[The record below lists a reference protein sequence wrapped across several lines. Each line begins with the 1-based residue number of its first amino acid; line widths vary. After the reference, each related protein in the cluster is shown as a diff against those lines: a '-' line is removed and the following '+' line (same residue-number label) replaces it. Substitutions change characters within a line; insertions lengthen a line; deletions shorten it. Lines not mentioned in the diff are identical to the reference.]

1 MFEWL
6 HKKEKEVQPSAQPV
20 VVEVPMQP
28 VNCAQPFEHSAL
40 SKIRELQLERD
51 NIKAE
56 LERLSKSAYM
66 PQTPE
71 FNRYAEHLARH
82 MSAEFPFDRV
92 YMWDSTEFSK
102 WQAHASYL
110 LEQSLLHC
118 SYEVDFA
125 KIACELNEL
134 RSRKSK
140 IKSKNERLKR
150 IDEELKSLKK
160 SLGVE

>member
-1 MFEWL
+1 VFKL
-6 HKKEKEVQPSAQPV
+6 FHKNKETANKPPV
-20 VVEVPMQP
+20 VIEVPVNP
-28 VNCAQPFEHSAL
+28 VNCVQPFEHSAL

-51 NIKAE
+51 GIKAE
-56 LERLSKSAYM
+56 LEQLSKSVAM

-82 MSAEFPFDRV
+82 MSTEFSFDRV
-92 YMWDSTEFSK
+92 YMWGSTELSK
-102 WQAHASYL
+102 WQQHASYL

-140 IKSKNERLKR
+140 IKSKKDRLKR
-150 IDEELKSLKK
+150 IDEELQSLKM